1 MDAEKGLSSVESP
14 ILDSGIHAEYESAMD
29 LCPGFEANVGQ
40 WPDGVRFLA
49 RSGSALLMLTAE
61 EAFFALGA
69 PPVPK
74 VRLLPLGT
82 KPGARLAGRKRML
95 ARANYFIGDDP
106 VCWRTGV
113 PSFASVA
120 YESLYPEVTLI
131 FRRSGGG
138 FEYDVVLEPHV
149 DPQDIRFRFDGASG
163 TRIDTDGSLV
173 VTIPGGELR
182 QPRPFAYQRTR
193 GRAH

>member
-1 MDAEKGLSSVESP
+1 
-14 ILDSGIHAEYESAMD
+14 MD
-29 LCPGFEANVGQ
+29 LCPGLEANVGQ

-82 KPGARLAGRKRML
+82 KPGARLGGRKRML

-113 PSFASVA
+113 PRFASVA
-120 YESLYPEVTLI
+120 YESLFPE
-131 FRRSGGG
+131 
-138 FEYDVVLEPHV
+138 
-149 DPQDIRFRFDGASG
+149 
-163 TRIDTDGSLV
+163 
-173 VTIPGGELR
+173 
-182 QPRPFAYQRTR
+182 RTR

>member
-1 MDAEKGLSSVESP
+1 
-14 ILDSGIHAEYESAMD
+14 MD

-40 WPDGVRFLA
+40 WPDGVRF
-49 RSGSALLMLTAE
+49 
-61 EAFFALGA
+61 
-69 PPVPK
+69 
-74 VRLLPLGT
+74 LPLGT